1 MWSNIIKPLIRL
13 ITITPLQSH
22 LINNR
27 KDFLYLGTQYFYT
40 IRKTE
45 KQCEGIRFPQNK
57 MRTRCSTDF
66 RALTVYLDITL
77 VICISSSIQ
86 TSFQILFDFLISFS
100 FLYILIISIEYSIS
114 NIAIQ
119 HKLVC

>member
-86 TSFQILFDFLISFS
+86 TSIQILFDV
-100 FLYILIISIEYSIS
+100 YIDNKHNSVS